1 MNNNKNMK
9 EKISAL
15 ADGELSDF
23 ETRRILT
30 EISSNPEY
38 REFWRSIHQTKQ
50 ALEKPSSEFL
60 DSDITES
67 LYSKLGK
74 RRPNQTKQIKNN
86 LFPQYQFY
94 LASLIGCLGVI
105 IFSLMP
111 QSTESFS
118 DLASQ
123 KINQA
128 IDSPQAIQVL
138 NDSMSGM
145 DVILQDFESNNLGT
159 LANYKFSNSGETF
172 KVSLYPIKE
181 INKIGLNEATK
192 ISYIESKTGVYVLSV
207 SGNISTDQKN
217 QILQKANFFAD
228 KLK

>member
-94 LASLIGCLGVI
+94 LASLIGCFGVI

>member
-94 LASLIGCLGVI
+94 LASLIGCFGVI

-111 QSTESFS
+111 QTTESFS

-128 IDSPQAIQVL
+128 IESPQAMQVL
-138 NDSMSGM
+138 NESVSGM
-145 DVILQDFESNNLGT
+145 EVILERFESNNLGT

-192 ISYIESKTGVYVLSV
+192 ISYIKSRTGVYVLSV